1 MSARRPQLKSIVDD
15 PSSADSSRFAVPQL
29 TLPVDWR
36 AQPIATRRLLFRF
49 VIPQP
54 MVETE
59 Q

>member
-1 MSARRPQLKSIVDD
+1 MSARRPQLKLVVDD
-15 PSSADSSRFAVPQL
+15 ASTADSGQFAVPQL